1 MLRDAIASH
10 GGRKADSNPYKS
22 ANVNA
27 FYEKSIIP
35 LRSLLLK
42 KATFLKE
49 CFPWIKY
56 TRIQLERRQF
66 RIALIVIPNDQL
78 KESLK
83 RNNLLPVAE
92 LRAGLSIEAISQ
104 VDNLPWKKMRDPQ
117 GATGHAAPP
126 HGVTPDLVAPPVVTD
141 NINDEINLTT
151 PAPAVPETMDTEHE
165 FLPPVLTPRTI
176 LTGGA
181 AGGHTTDEPKHPKN
195 TRGRSRSIRRDK
207 WGLEPPSP
215 KRVRSSSS
223 SKSNVSD
230 TPNHPRKKPQTPLL
244 KPTAD
249 SGMPPP
255 PAPSAPTS
263 ASGPPPQNPP
273 TTTSSTRAKPKPTGP
288 SIASTTTTQ
297 RSASLSSKLPLGG
310 RI

>member
-1 MLRDAIASH
+1 MLREAIASH
-10 GGRKADSNPYKS
+10 GGRKAESNPYKS

-83 RNNLLPVAE
+83 RSNLLPVAE
-92 LRAGLSIEAISQ
+92 LRAGLSLEAISQ
-104 VDNLPWKKMRDPQ
+104 FDNLPWKKLRDPQ

-126 HGVTPDLVAPPVVTD
+126 QDVPDLVAPPVVTD